1 MPKGS
6 NPNSHTINKLN
17 AERTRKERENAARK
31 AGKKSG
37 ESRKHMSCA
46 RNALKELCTDDELN
60 AIMTQLMRR
69 GKTGNLTAIK
79 MILDYTDVKE
89 ETSNDAEVNLAFI
102 SPISQPES
110 PPEDIEDEVD
120 EDE

>member
-6 NPNSHTINKLN
+6 NPNSRKALEQNRKKTQFNG
-17 AERTRKERENAARK
+17 ERAVK

-37 ESRKHMSCA
+37 ESRKYMSSA
-46 RNALKELCTDDELN
+46 RNALKDLCTDDELN

-79 MILDYTDVKE
+79 MILDYTDIKE
-89 ETSNDAEVNLAFI
+89 DTHDNAEVNIAFLAPV
-102 SPISQPES
+102 SAPET
-110 PPEDIEDEVD
+110 PPDDIEDEVD